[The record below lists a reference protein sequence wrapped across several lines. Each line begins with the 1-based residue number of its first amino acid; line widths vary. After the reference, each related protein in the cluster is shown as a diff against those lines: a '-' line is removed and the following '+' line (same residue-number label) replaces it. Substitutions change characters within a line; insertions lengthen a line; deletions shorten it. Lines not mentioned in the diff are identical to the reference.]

1 MLIPLPSSLILLLF
15 WKANEDF
22 KPLLFKFQ
30 CVFLKTDFFM
40 ILFAFFSSNLIQCFF
55 LQSLTLMKNAMFH
68 TRSRSY

>member
-30 CVFLKTDFFM
+30 CVFLKTDFFYDL
-40 ILFAFFSSNLIQCFF
+40 ICFLLFKPYSMFF